1 MLSKHFILYQNKKD
15 MHQHVSETNPY
26 YLNNEI
32 ESNLKNVFTNRN
44 YSIQGEIAKSDP
56 EITYLEKNSI
66 IQSSSII
73 NNTLLVPN
81 ILIHTCFID

>member
-1 MLSKHFILYQNKKD
+1 VNILYFIRTKKD
-15 MHQHVSETNPY
+15 MHQHVNETNQY

-44 YSIQGEIAKSDP
+44 YSIQVKIAKSDP
-56 EITYLEKNSI
+56 RNNISRKKSI

>member
-44 YSIQGEIAKSDP
+44 YSIQGKIAKSDP
-56 EITYLEKNSI
+56 
-66 IQSSSII
+66 
-73 NNTLLVPN
+73 
-81 ILIHTCFID
+81 

>member
-1 MLSKHFILYQNKKD
+1 MFELAGVILSKHFILYQNKKD

-44 YSIQGEIAKSDP
+44 YSI
-56 EITYLEKNSI
+56 
-66 IQSSSII
+66 
-73 NNTLLVPN
+73 
-81 ILIHTCFID
+81 

>member
-1 MLSKHFILYQNKKD
+1 MLSIHFILYQNKKD

-44 YSIQGEIAKSDP
+44 YSIQGKIAKSDP
-56 EITYLEKNSI
+56 RNNISRKKFHNSI
-66 IQSSSII
+66 IF
-73 NNTLLVPN
+73 N
-81 ILIHTCFID
+81 I

>member
-56 EITYLEKNSI
+56 RNNISRKNSI

>member
-32 ESNLKNVFTNRN
+32 ESNLKT
-44 YSIQGEIAKSDP
+44 YLQIATTLSKAKSQNLIP